1 MHKIDIGFCRYVHFG
16 IEIFSFVYTEIR
28 ASPVKYSYHKKTSAG
43 RRLLK
48 KYFGIFIA
56 TGGSFMNGFV
66 KKGLTLLLTGMAAI
80 SLGACGST
88 GGSSDSGKLTFLIWD
103 SGQKAG
109 MEAIAQAY
117 MESHEGVEIEVQATG
132 WDEYWT
138 KLEASAQ
145 SNSMP
150 DIFWMHSNQ
159 IFKYAD
165 NGILADCSGLVDES
179 NYSETAIA
187 NAKGSDGKLYGVPK
201 DKDLI
206 ALIYNKELF
215 DAADVAYPDESWTWE
230 DLEDASAR
238 IYEATGKYGYMA
250 YAHDQI
256 GYWNFVYQKGG
267 TILNSDGTA
276 ATYTDPA
283 TAEAIRY
290 YIEIQKNDF
299 CPTQEQFANTGASE
313 LLFSGQGAM
322 YFAGN
327 WDLANLCATYTDMNG
342 KWDVAVLPK
351 CPDPVSGDG
360 RAVISNSVSYATSA
374 SGKKRELAMDF
385 LSFLGSEEGQRIQG
399 ESGVA
404 IPAYNGLEDTWV
416 QSYADRGYEI
426 HVSALIPMF
435 DYSVKY
441 VNNPS
446 RPVWEPR
453 VEQTVLDIYAGNTT
467 IDEGIVKMQEI
478 VTDAIADQ

>member
-1 MHKIDIGFCRYVHFG
+1 MN
-16 IEIFSFVYTEIR
+16 
-28 ASPVKYSYHKKTSAG
+28 
-43 RRLLK
+43 RL
-48 KYFGIFIA
+48 
-56 TGGSFMNGFV
+56 V
-66 KKGLTLLLTGMAAI
+66 KKGLAAVLSGMMVFGL
-80 SLGACGST
+80 SACGSKDNP
-88 GGSSDSGKLTFLIWD
+88 GSNKAESGKLTFLIWD

-109 MEAIAQAY
+109 MEAIAEAY
-117 MESHEGVEIEVQATG
+117 TKKHPDVEIEVQATG

-165 NGILADCSGLVDES
+165 NEILADCSEIVDES
-179 NYSETAIA
+179 NYSTTAVE

-201 DKDLI
+201 DKDLV
-206 ALIYNKELF
+206 ALVYNKEIF
-215 DAADVAYPDESWTWE
+215 DAADVGYPNEDWTWN
-230 DLEDASAR
+230 DLEKASEQ

-256 GYWNFVYQKGG
+256 GYWNFVYQNGG
-267 TILNSDGTA
+267 EILNEDGTEA
-276 ATYTDPA
+276 KYTDPA
-283 TAEAIRY
+283 ASEAIKY
-290 YIEIQKNDF
+290 YIELQNNDW
-299 CPTQEQFANTGASE
+299 CPTQDQFANTGASE
-313 LLFSGQGAM
+313 LMFSGQGAM
-322 YFAGN
+322 YYAGN
-327 WDLANLCATYTDMNG
+327 WDFANLCATYTDMNG

-351 CPDPVSGDG
+351 CPNPAEGDG
-360 RAVISNSVSYATSA
+360 QAVISNSVSYATAA
-374 SGKKRELAMDF
+374 SGKNKELAMGF
-385 LSFLGSEEGQRIQG
+385 LEFLGSEEGQRIQG

-416 QSYADRGYEI
+416 KSYEDQGYEI
-426 HVSALIPMF
+426 DVAGLVSMF

-446 RPVWEPR
+446 RPTWEPR

-467 IDEGIVKMQEI
+467 ADEGIQKMQDI
-478 VTDAIADQ
+478 VTDAIADE